1 MSSRLVVPKRGLGGW
16 LDADLPQAERCNAL
30 PISLVTFLR
39 QSLKVSLPM
48 IRHLL
53 WVLAVLLAFG
63 VGTAS
68 GQTNDVPLAQRRWLE
83 TRTAHFNI
91 YSCGAPQDVY
101 KLAGRLEQFCE
112 AYTLLAGAQAVASPP
127 IVVLAFPDHESLKS
141 FLPLYQG
148 QPANLAAFF
157 NRGSDENLIVL
168 ALPGA
173 NTAFTEM
180 DVIFHEYTHLLF
192 RHNDPLWP
200 LWLKEGMAEV
210 YSTFETTGVQ
220 VRIGSPIEH
229 HLRLLAQKPLM
240 PLAELF
246 SVAHDSPQYNERD
259 RQGIFYAESWLLTHF
274 LMAGDNPEYK
284 ACFGQFTPLL
294 AQGQL
299 PMRAF
304 TNALQTTLPAVETEL
319 RRYLKRG
326 VFTPIELPL
335 PAYLSSS
342 ITVNT
347 RVITPVETWFRLGDE
362 LLRINRLND
371 AEWYFTRAQKLAPAS
386 PLPYEGLGLLA
397 AERGKSDEAARC
409 LKEALQRGSTS
420 FLAHYIYAEEKYR
433 RTADSQDRYTRLKND
448 EAAEIRGELQKS
460 IALMPSFGPAHELLG
475 FLEMVQGDSLT
486 MAEQHLQLAIQ
497 LEPENP
503 AYLFSLAQAQL
514 RNRNPDAARRTLEP
528 LLLPNAD
535 AKLRAHAGELIKE
548 IERNSPGH

>member
-1 MSSRLVVPKRGLGGW
+1 LWIVP
-16 LDADLPQAERCNAL
+16 
-30 PISLVTFLR
+30 FLR
-39 QSLKVSLPM
+39 SFLAAPTFRQLGANEPDPAKWRIEPNRVVSIFFDRNLSM
-48 IRHLL
+48 IRHPL
-53 WVLAVLLAFG
+53 WVFAVLLALG
-63 VGTAS
+63 IGAAP

-83 TRTAHFNI
+83 TRTTHFNI

-101 KLAGRLEQFCE
+101 KLSGRLEQFCE

-127 IVVLAFPDHESLKS
+127 IVVLAFPDQESLKP
-141 FLPLYQG
+141 FLPLYG
-148 QPANLAAFF
+148 GKPANLAAFF

-180 DVIFHEYTHLLF
+180 EVIFHEYTHLLF
-192 RHNDPLWP
+192 RRNDQLWP

-210 YSTFETTGVQ
+210 YSTFETTGSQ
-220 VRIGSPIEH
+220 IRIGNPIEH
-229 HLRLLAQKPLM
+229 HLRLLAQKPLL

-246 SVAHDSPQYNERD
+246 SVVHDSPQYNERD
-259 RQGIFYAESWLLTHF
+259 RQGIFYAESWLLTDF
-274 LMAGDNPEYK
+274 LMTGDNPDFK
-284 ACFGQFTPLL
+284 ARFGQFTQLL
-294 AQGQL
+294 RQGQL
-299 PMRAF
+299 PEQAF
-304 TNALQTTLPAVETEL
+304 TNALQTTLPAMETEL

-326 VFTPIELPL
+326 VFTPVELPL

-362 LLRINRLND
+362 LLRINRPD
-371 AEWYFTRAQKLAPAS
+371 AAERYFTQAQKLAPAS
-386 PLPYEGLGLLA
+386 PLSYEGLGLLA
-397 AERGKSDEAARC
+397 AQRGKSDEAVRC

-420 FLAHYIYAEEKYR
+420 FLAHYVYAEEKYK
-433 RTADSQDRYTRLKND
+433 RTADSQDRYAPLKND
-448 EAAEIRGELQKS
+448 EPAEIRGELQKS
-460 IALMPSFGPAHELLG
+460 IALMPNFGPAHELLG
-475 FLEMVQGDSLT
+475 FFEMVQGDSLAT
-486 MAEQHLQLAIQ
+486 AEQQLQLAIQ

-503 AYLFSLAQAQL
+503 AYRFTLAQTQL

-548 IERNSPGH
+548 IGRNYPGH

>member
-1 MSSRLVVPKRGLGGW
+1 
-16 LDADLPQAERCNAL
+16 
-30 PISLVTFLR
+30 
-39 QSLKVSLPM
+39 M
-48 IRHLL
+48 IRCPL
-53 WVLAVLLAFG
+53 WILAVLLALG
-63 VGTAS
+63 VGTAP

-83 TRTAHFNI
+83 TRTTHFNI

-127 IVVLAFPDHESLKS
+127 IVVMAFPDHESLKP
-141 FLPLYQG
+141 FLPLYEG
-148 QPANLAAFF
+148 KPANLAAFF
-157 NRGSDENLIVL
+157 QRGSDENLIVL
-168 ALPGA
+168 ALPDT

-180 DVIFHEYTHLLF
+180 EVIFHEYTHLLF
-192 RHNDPLWP
+192 RHNDRLWP

-210 YSTFETTGVQ
+210 YSTFETTGSQ
-220 VRIGSPIEH
+220 IRIGSPIEH

-246 SVAHDSPQYNERD
+246 SVVHDSPQYNERD
-259 RQGIFYAESWLLTHF
+259 RQGMFYAESWLLTDF

-284 ACFGQFTPLL
+284 ARFGRFTQFLQ
-294 AQGQL
+294 QGQL
-299 PMRAF
+299 PVQAF
-304 TNALQTTLPAVETEL
+304 TNALQTTLTAVETGL
-319 RRYLKRG
+319 RRYLQRG
-326 VFTPIELPL
+326 VFVPIELPL
-335 PAYLSSS
+335 PAYLSSA

-362 LLRINRLND
+362 LLRINRPD
-371 AEWYFTRAQKLAPAS
+371 AAESYFALAQKLAPAG

-397 AERGKSDEAARC
+397 VERGKSDEAVRY

-420 FLAHYIYAEEKYR
+420 FLAHYFYAEEKFR
-433 RTADSQDRYTRLKND
+433 RTADSQDRYARLKND

-475 FLEMVQGDSLT
+475 FFEMVQGDSLT
-486 MAEQHLQLAIQ
+486 TAEQQLQLAIQ

-503 AYLFSLAQAQL
+503 AYLFTLAQAQL

-535 AKLRAHAGELIKE
+535 PKLRAHAGELIKE
-548 IERNSPGH
+548 IGRDYPGH